1 LNFLSDVMT
10 HCHHDLW
17 HIAIGVKR
25 GLKMRIQT
33 LGDSILYQVGMAIRL
48 PVVASRKHGTQ

>member
-1 LNFLSDVMT
+1 MT